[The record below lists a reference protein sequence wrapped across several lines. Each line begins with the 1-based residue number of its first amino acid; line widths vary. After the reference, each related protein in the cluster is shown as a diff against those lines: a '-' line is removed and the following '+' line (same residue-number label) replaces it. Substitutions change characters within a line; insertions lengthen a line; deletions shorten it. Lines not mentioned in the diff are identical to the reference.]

1 MYQKWIKDFLK
12 HFLRKNNYSQ
22 DMAKVLMNRYVLTF
36 FFTSNEKKSIIKT
49 PKKFIDCQVKDIQNK
64 Q

>member
-1 MYQKWIKDFLK
+1 
-12 HFLRKNNYSQ
+12 
-22 DMAKVLMNRYVLTF
+22 MAKVLMNRYVLTF

-49 PKKFIDCQVKDIQNK
+49 PKKIIDCQVKDIQNK

>member
-1 MYQKWIKDFLK
+1 
-12 HFLRKNNYSQ
+12 
-22 DMAKVLMNRYVLTF
+22 MNRYVLTF